1 MRKASI
7 SDGTVRDVAACNGK
21 GGIRLNRIIM
31 SDFPEDVQELFKL
44 NPYDSYYRNHL
55 LLETDTDN
63 LKLALDTLMLV
74 DKTNNFEAV
83 RKRVIRE
90 EIKKRKSRET
100 NFGQELMDEWDQVTG
115 ELREKFRKGAYWI

>member
-1 MRKASI
+1 M
-7 SDGTVRDVAACNGK
+7 RDVAACEGK

-31 SDFPEDVQELFKL
+31 SDFPEEVQELFKL

-55 LLETDTDN
+55 LLETDTDS

-74 DKTNNFEAV
+74 DKTNDFEAV

-100 NFGQELMDEWDQVTG
+100 NFGKELMDEWDQVTG
-115 ELREKFRKGAYWI
+115 ELGEKFRKGAYWIK